1 MTHMS
6 DLSERDKE
14 ILLGQGRTRDAR
26 IEALQENP
34 NTPEKKLT
42 ACEGR
47 TMSAMFLVITG
58 LVLLV
63 GGYILNGSHFG
74 FEKGLG
80 ALFVAAGIA
89 WYVYLRMTISKLRA
103 AGVQPG

>member
-1 MTHMS
+1 MS

-26 IEALQENP
+26 IEALEANVK
-34 NTPEKKLT
+34 TPEKKLT
-42 ACEGR
+42 SCEGQK
-47 TMSAMFLVITG
+47 MSAMFLMITG

-80 ALFVAAGIA
+80 ALFVVGGIV
-89 WYVYLRMTISKLRA
+89 WYFYLKMTISKLRA